1 MWKKIILIDVL
12 VLAAGAAAFL
22 SFGKPLN
29 DSGFPSKGKALR
41 LVTYNVGAFRKSGSD
56 MTSEIASMMQEL
68 DADVLS
74 LNELDSCN
82 ARHPSFQLAEFC
94 SRMGEWRYRF
104 SKAIDYQ
111 GGAYGIGVA
120 FRPILDSLQ
129 TLTLSLPKAD
139 GAEQRV
145 ASVAVFPSFVFIST
159 HLDHTSSNARTLQIQ
174 SITAF
179 VSEHFASSD
188 KPVFLCG
195 DFNAKP
201 SSAEIQAMMDDWT
214 LLSPQD
220 AILGSVADSVA
231 DSVAV
236 GTFPA
241 DAPDRI
247 IDYIFAFKNGATY
260 RVTGGGIC
268 THFASADVTLTSDHL
283 PVYVDVVLTSLR

>member
-1 MWKKIILIDVL
+1 MWKKIILVAVL

-22 SFGKPLN
+22 SFGKPLT
-29 DSGFPSKGKALR
+29 DSEFPPKGKALR
-41 LVTYNVGAFRKSGSD
+41 LVTYNVGAFHKSGSD
-56 MTSEIASMMQEL
+56 MTSEIATIMQEL
-68 DADVLS
+68 GADVLS

-201 SSAEIQAMMDDWT
+201 SSAEIQAMADDWT

-220 AILGSVADSVA
+220 EASGSAADSAADSDSVA
-231 DSVAV
+231 A

-283 PVYVDVVLTSLR
+283 PVYVDVIF

>member
-1 MWKKIILIDVL
+1 
-12 VLAAGAAAFL
+12 
-22 SFGKPLN
+22 
-29 DSGFPSKGKALR
+29 
-41 LVTYNVGAFRKSGSD
+41 
-56 MTSEIASMMQEL
+56 
-68 DADVLS
+68 
-74 LNELDSCN
+74 
-82 ARHPSFQLAEFC
+82 
-94 SRMGEWRYRF
+94 MGEWRYHF

-145 ASVAVFPSFVFIST
+145 ASVAIFPSFVFIST

-201 SSAEIQAMMDDWT
+201 SSAEIQGMADDWI
-214 LLSPQD
+214 LLSPQG
-220 AILGSVADSVA
+220 AASGSAADSVA
-231 DSVAV
+231 DSAV

-247 IDYIFAFKNGATY
+247 IDYIFAFNNDATY

-268 THFASADVTLTSDHL
+268 THFDSADVTLTSDHL
-283 PVYVDVVLTSLR
+283 PVYVDVVL

>member
-1 MWKKIILIDVL
+1 MWKKIILIAVL
-12 VLAAGAAAFL
+12 VLAAGTAAFL

-41 LVTYNVGAFRKSGSD
+41 LVTYNVGAFHKSGSD
-56 MTSEIASMMQEL
+56 MTSEIAAMMQEL

-94 SRMGEWRYRF
+94 SQMGEWRYRF

-179 VSEHFASSD
+179 VSDHFASSD

-201 SSAEIQAMMDDWT
+201 SSEEIQGMADDWT

-220 AILGSVADSVA
+220 EASGLDADSA
-231 DSVAV
+231 SDSVAV

>member
-41 LVTYNVGAFRKSGSD
+41 LVTYNVGAFHKSGSD

-179 VSEHFASSD
+179 VSEHFASSG

-220 AILGSVADSVA
+220 AILGSVADSAA

-247 IDYIFAFKNGATY
+247 IDYIFAFKNGVTY

>member
-1 MWKKIILIDVL
+1 MWKKIILIAVL
-12 VLAAGAAAFL
+12 VLAAGAAVFL
-22 SFGKPLN
+22 SFGKPLT
-29 DSGFPSKGKALR
+29 DSEFPPKGKALR
-41 LVTYNVGAFRKSGSD
+41 LVTYNVGAFHKSGSD
-56 MTSEIASMMQEL
+56 MTSEIAAMMQEL
-68 DADVLS
+68 GADVLS

-111 GGAYGIGVA
+111 GGAYGIGVV
-120 FRPILDSLQ
+120 FQPILDSLQ

-159 HLDHTSSNARTLQIQ
+159 HLDHTSSNARKLQIR

-179 VSEHFASSD
+179 VSDHFASSD

-201 SSAEIQAMMDDWT
+201 SSEEIQGMADDWT

-220 AILGSVADSVA
+220 EASGLDADSAADSDSVA
-231 DSVAV
+231 A

-247 IDYIFAFKNGATY
+247 IDYIFAFKNDATY

-283 PVYVDVVLTSLR
+283 PVYVDVIF